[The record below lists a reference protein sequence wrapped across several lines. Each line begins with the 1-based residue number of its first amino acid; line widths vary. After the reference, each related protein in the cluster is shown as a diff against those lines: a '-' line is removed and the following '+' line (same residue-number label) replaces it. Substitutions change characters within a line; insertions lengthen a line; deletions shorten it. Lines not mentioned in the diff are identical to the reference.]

1 MKKFIKILLVLLTT
15 LMIII
20 GIISI
25 NHPIILKWLTGS
37 ARLIG
42 KQINA
47 TVYTNN
53 QINNNIKVF
62 HVDNYW
68 NNENADYY
76 ILYSINAIENDRLRF
91 FSLNK
96 KDNYAGKTIS
106 TNIRDCDFILGQLF
120 QSEVG
125 AKFIDWQDD
134 TKGFNFNPKLIL
146 RTIK

>member
-53 QINNNIKVF
+53 QINNNIMVF